1 MKVFRSFSIPK
12 KFNDSVIAIGNFD
25 GLHLGHQEVIN
36 EAKKI
41 SFNLKIALLKSI
53 WSGNEL
59 LLSRVSK
66 SFSSKLSP

>member
-36 EAKKI
+36 EAQKI
-41 SFNLKIALLKSI
+41 SLKFKKKVQDLQGKDRILI
-53 WSGNEL
+53 
-59 LLSRVSK
+59 
-66 SFSSKLSP
+66 FSKLNVD